1 MTIAFP
7 AAFATS
13 FHLFCHFLF
22 VRTQDANCS
31 KFNSKFNN
39 TTLSLRIQ
47 LQPAV
52 RNLQMAIV
60 QGAML
65 YAAELTWNGAL
76 G

>member
-7 AAFATS
+7 AASATS
-13 FHLFCHFLF
+13 FHLFCHFLL
-22 VRTQDANCS
+22 VQTQDANCS
-31 KFNSKFNN
+31 KFNSKFNI
-39 TTLSLRIQ
+39 TLSLRIQ

-65 YAAELTWNGAL
+65 YAAELTWNGTL